1 MAFKLTKSQFD
12 AIYDRSDSILIS
24 AGAGSGKTSV
34 LAQRVAALAAEGAD
48 VSRMLIC
55 TFTSPAAA
63 EMRSRISAQLFSL
76 ADERNDRR
84 LAAQAETAQFSDIC
98 TIHRFALKLIKEQ
111 AVPLGLPSDI
121 RVLGERTELIRLSA
135 LDDAMEELYE
145 KDDPDLL
152 FLRERFSGRDDEA
165 LRNMFL
171 TVYNALRSKEEGLDW
186 LRSPKKSDLDVL
198 LSRQIRSLLLRAQNT
213 LKVCREL
220 SEKNMILDQL
230 PRDDDDLNYI
240 ELLLRADVRELQ
252 SVAASGKVQSISR
265 KKFPSDEL
273 KKSIQYRKKDARAL
287 IKSAAALSVSDISGE
302 LTYTG
307 RTTDALRSVLK
318 AFDTHYAKAKR
329 EKSAVD
335 FDDILYIASDALSRP
350 EIASQYADRYEH
362 VFIDEYQDTNTL
374 QESLLGK
381 IGASN
386 AFMVGDVKQAIYRFR
401 LAAPE
406 IFLEKSRR
414 GAGKVIHMNENFRSN
429 AGVIAAVNHVMSCIM
444 SMELGEMEYTDEQ
457 HLRARGDF
465 SGGAELL
472 LTQPNGEESA
482 AAEAKTIAARILEL
496 VGSIVTYRGEPRVL
510 QFGDFAV
517 LMRSPKTHSRT
528 FYQVFE
534 ECGIPASV
542 QTGSANGLFEPEVF
556 VNLLRI
562 IDGARSDIALLSV
575 LKSHIGAFSDEE
587 IAQIRAYS
595 DSERFSD
602 CLAEYLESE
611 PSPLKDKIT
620 SFSERLNRWRLMSHG
635 MPARRLI
642 AALRSE
648 TDYDAF
654 VRALPGGARRLTLL
668 EKFFEKLN
676 SLADECTCLFELVED
691 LDRLKR
697 EKGAY
702 FDLPGELNDD
712 RVRIMSIHKSK
723 GLEFPVVILAQMN
736 KSFNQRDLSAKLL
749 FHPELG
755 AACDI
760 IDPERKTEDKSKIKL
775 LLAEDL
781 KAKNKSEELR
791 ILYVAMTRAA
801 NMLIFS
807 GTCSDPDSLF
817 RSLSSMQRDDMPAL
831 SSHLDW
837 VLASL
842 LRLSCFSDWNES
854 ACESPE
860 ISIPHRICAGACI
873 DSSQHSGRTLEQCL
887 ETAIG
892 MSVTPL
898 PVMPRASVPSKVGV
912 STLLGSLYDT
922 ELIPAPAADR
932 RKKDGGAEL
941 GTLVHLFM
949 LHLDYKART
958 AYDVRAQMDALVS
971 KQIFSKSEAGRVM
984 RFANEIARYLNSELA
999 YRIRNSG
1006 SVMREIPFTLAVNAN
1021 ELGISDSSE
1030 QTLVQGIIDLAFEEN
1045 GRLIIVDYK
1054 TNHILP
1060 DEFTAFCIH
1069 YKKQLDL
1076 YEKALRIITKK
1087 PVSAKYLYLIRE
1099 GQGILV

>member
-1 MAFKLTKSQFD
+1 MDDALIAIRSLFD
-12 AIYDRSDSILIS
+12 LPNAVMDRMEAMNADAQLIS
-24 AGAGSGKTSV
+24 ALQG
-34 LAQRVAALAAEGAD
+34 LEG
-48 VSRMLIC
+48 
-55 TFTSPAAA
+55 
-63 EMRSRISAQLFSL
+63 
-76 ADERNDRR
+76 
-84 LAAQAETAQFSDIC
+84 
-98 TIHRFALKLIKEQ
+98 
-111 AVPLGLPSDI
+111 
-121 RVLGERTELIRLSA
+121 
-135 LDDAMEELYE
+135 
-145 KDDPDLL
+145 
-152 FLRERFSGRDDEA
+152 EA
-165 LRNMFL
+165 LRTAVANFSL
-171 TVYNALRSKEEGLDW
+171 PRL
-186 LRSPKKSDLDVL
+186 SPKRGLSAEEKEWGKRFSDGRTAIKKRAERANELLNPDFTQLERELPAIQAQLRGLAALVKRTHQHFREEKNTRNCMDFGDMEQYTLDILEQPEV
-198 LSRQIRSLLLRAQNT
+198 RAQMQGEFDHIF
-213 LKVCREL
+213 VDECQDV
-220 SEKNMILDQL
+220 SQVQDAILQA
-230 PRDDDDLNYI
+230 I
-240 ELLLRADVRELQ
+240 H
-252 SVAASGKVQSISR
+252 
-265 KKFPSDEL
+265 
-273 KKSIQYRKKDARAL
+273 
-287 IKSAAALSVSDISGE
+287 GE
-302 LTYTG
+302 QNCL
-307 RTTDALRSVLK
+307 
-318 AFDTHYAKAKR
+318 
-329 EKSAVD
+329 
-335 FDDILYIASDALSRP
+335 
-350 EIASQYADRYEH
+350 
-362 VFIDEYQDTNTL
+362 
-374 QESLLGK
+374 
-381 IGASN
+381 
-386 AFMVGDVKQAIYRFR
+386 FMVGDVKQAIYRFR

-791 ILYVAMTRAA
+791 ILYVAMT
-801 NMLIFS
+801 
-807 GTCSDPDSLF
+807 
-817 RSLSSMQRDDMPAL
+817 
-831 SSHLDW
+831 
-837 VLASL
+837 
-842 LRLSCFSDWNES
+842 
-854 ACESPE
+854 
-860 ISIPHRICAGACI
+860 
-873 DSSQHSGRTLEQCL
+873 
-887 ETAIG
+887 
-892 MSVTPL
+892 
-898 PVMPRASVPSKVGV
+898 
-912 STLLGSLYDT
+912 
-922 ELIPAPAADR
+922 
-932 RKKDGGAEL
+932 
-941 GTLVHLFM
+941 
-949 LHLDYKART
+949 
-958 AYDVRAQMDALVS
+958 
-971 KQIFSKSEAGRVM
+971 
-984 RFANEIARYLNSELA
+984 
-999 YRIRNSG
+999 
-1006 SVMREIPFTLAVNAN
+1006 
-1021 ELGISDSSE
+1021 
-1030 QTLVQGIIDLAFEEN
+1030 
-1045 GRLIIVDYK
+1045 
-1054 TNHILP
+1054 
-1060 DEFTAFCIH
+1060 
-1069 YKKQLDL
+1069 
-1076 YEKALRIITKK
+1076 
-1087 PVSAKYLYLIRE
+1087 
-1099 GQGILV
+1099 